1 MYRTIYSIW
10 DTPYDAQG
18 KRSLPVTPGDRAQ
31 RLPAGIERAWGRR
44 PPPRKGPKPGLDIE
58 TVVAA
63 AVSLAQV
70 EGLGAVSMSKV
81 AAELGVST
89 MALYG
94 YVDSKEEL
102 LALMVD
108 DACGP
113 PPEHPPA
120 GVDWR
125 VGLTV
130 WASTLFDAYRR
141 HPWAVRIPISG
152 VPPTPNQ
159 VAWLETGLR
168 CIADTGLSEQ
178 QRLSTVLLLS
188 VFVRSEASLAV
199 DLVEARQQTVG
210 GSDPHN
216 YGRMIRELIDP
227 QRFPGVWAAAATGAF
242 DDDAGVEGEFRFG
255 LDRIL
260 DGIEVLL
267 YPERRSRRA
276 KR

>member
-1 MYRTIYSIW
+1 M
-10 DTPYDAQG
+10 
-18 KRSLPVTPGDRAQ
+18 VTPGDRGG

-44 PPPRKGPKPGLDIE
+44 PPPRKGPKPGLDLE
-58 TVVAA
+58 VVVAA
-63 AVSLAQV
+63 AAGLAQS

-94 YVDSKEEL
+94 YVDSKDEL

-108 DACGP
+108 HVCGP
-113 PPEHPPA
+113 PPEPPHTGGA
-120 GVDWR
+120 WR
-125 VGLTV
+125 EGLAE

-159 VAWLETGLR
+159 VAWLEIGLR
-168 CIADTGLSEQ
+168 CMSDSGLSEQ

-188 VFVRSEASLAV
+188 VFVRSEASLAL
-199 DLVEARQQTVG
+199 DLAETRQQMAS
-210 GSDPHN
+210 GSGPSD
-216 YGRMIRELIDP
+216 YGRMIRDIIDP
-227 QRFPGVWAAAATGAF
+227 ERFPMVWAAAATGAF
-242 DDDAGVEGEFRFG
+242 EDDAGVEGEFRFG

-260 DGIEVLL
+260 DGLEVLL
-267 YPERRSRRA
+267 CPEGRPRGA

>member
-1 MYRTIYSIW
+1 M
-10 DTPYDAQG
+10 TPA
-18 KRSLPVTPGDRAQ
+18 RPGR

-44 PPPRKGPKPGLDIE
+44 PPPRKGPKPGLDLE

-63 AVSLAQV
+63 AVGLAQS

-81 AAELGVST
+81 AAQLDVST

-94 YVDSKEEL
+94 YVDTKEEL

-108 DACGP
+108 HACGP
-113 PPEHPPA
+113 PPEPPRPGGAWREGLA
-120 GVDWR
+120 G
-125 VGLTV
+125 

-159 VAWLETGLR
+159 VAWLETGLG
-168 CIADTGLSEQ
+168 CIAGTGLSEQ

-188 VFVRSEASLAV
+188 VFVRSEASLAL
-199 DLVEARQQTVG
+199 DIVEARQQLAG
-210 GSDPHN
+210 GSGPND
-216 YGRMIRELIDP
+216 YGRMIRDLIDP
-227 QRFPGVWAAAATGAF
+227 ERFPMVSATAATGAF
-242 DDDAGVEGEFRFG
+242 EDDAGVEGEFRFG

-260 DGIEVLL
+260 DGLEVLL
-267 YPERRSRRA
+267 QQ

>member
-1 MYRTIYSIW
+1 
-10 DTPYDAQG
+10 
-18 KRSLPVTPGDRAQ
+18 VTPVDPAG

-44 PPPRKGPKPGLDIE
+44 PPPRKGPKPGLDLE

-63 AVSLAQV
+63 AVGLAQV

-94 YVDSKEEL
+94 YVDSKDEL

-108 DACGP
+108 HACGP

-120 GVDWR
+120 GIDWR
-125 VGLTV
+125 EGLAV
-130 WASTLFDAYRR
+130 WASTLFGAYRR

-159 VAWLETGLR
+159 VAWLENGLR
-168 CIADTGLSEQ
+168 CIADTDLSEQ

-188 VFVRSEASLAV
+188 VFVRSEASLAP
-199 DLVEARQQTVG
+199 DLAEARQQVAG
-210 GSDPHN
+210 GSGPN
-216 YGRMIRELIDP
+216 EYGRMIRDLIDP
-227 QRFPGVWAAAATGAF
+227 ERFPMVSATAATGAF

-260 DGIEVLL
+260 DGLEVLL
-267 YPERRSRRA
+267 QQER
-276 KR
+276 

>member
-1 MYRTIYSIW
+1 M
-10 DTPYDAQG
+10 TPVNPA
-18 KRSLPVTPGDRAQ
+18 R

-44 PPPRKGPKPGLDIE
+44 PPPRKGPKPGLDLE
-58 TVVAA
+58 KVVAA
-63 AVSLAQV
+63 AVGLAESQ
-70 EGLGAVSMSKV
+70 GLGAVSMSKV

-94 YVDSKEEL
+94 YVDSKDEL

-108 DACGP
+108 HACGP
-113 PPEHPPA
+113 PPEHSPA
-120 GVDWR
+120 GIDWR
-125 VGLTV
+125 EGLAV

-168 CIADTGLSEQ
+168 CIADTSLGEQ

-199 DLVEARQQTVG
+199 DLVEARQQVAD
-210 GSDPHN
+210 GSDSN
-216 YGRMIRELIDP
+216 DYGRMIRDLIDP
-227 QRFPGVWAAAATGAF
+227 ERFPMVSATAATGAF
-242 DDDAGVEGEFRFG
+242 EDDAGVEGEFRFG

-260 DGIEVLL
+260 DGLEVLL
-267 YPERRSRRA
+267 QQER
-276 KR
+276 